1 MNYAF
6 AADERGEP
14 QIGKWFDLRFSAYI
28 CGVLFLMPFIFAVG
42 STNPIKIQCVAAAI
56 TQFWP
61 DAVACCVATD
71 SGVSHQPVADD
82 EMFTGARNRAQQ
94 ALQQVSEADFGVG
107 IEGGVLDTSTMM
119 WAYAWVVI
127 VDRGGCV
134 GMGQTGRFPLPAGVA
149 QLVRAGLELG
159 EADDRFFGREN
170 SKQKEGAIGLL
181 SNGKLERVQLYQQ
194 GVTFALLRFVNPEF
208 YER

>member
-1 MNYAF
+1 
-6 AADERGEP
+6 
-14 QIGKWFDLRFSAYI
+14 
-28 CGVLFLMPFIFAVG
+28 MPVIFAVG
-42 STNPIKIQCVAAAI
+42 STNPVKIQCVAAAL

-61 DAVACCVATD
+61 DAVARGISTD
-71 SGVSHQPVADD
+71 SGVSHQPISDD

-94 ALQQVSEADFGVG
+94 ALQQMAEADFGVG
-107 IEGGVLDTSTMM
+107 IEGGVLNTTEGM

-127 VDRGGCV
+127 VDRNGHLGI
-134 GMGQTGRFPLPAGVA
+134 GQTGRFLLPAGVA
-149 QLVRAGLELG
+149 HLVRAGLELG

-181 SNGKLERVQLYQQ
+181 SNGKLDRVRLYQQ

-208 YER
+208 YERSVEAASDG

>member
-1 MNYAF
+1 
-6 AADERGEP
+6 
-14 QIGKWFDLRFSAYI
+14 
-28 CGVLFLMPFIFAVG
+28 MPFIFAVG
-42 STNPIKIQCVAAAI
+42 STNPVKIQCVATAI

-61 DAVACCVATD
+61 EAEARGVATD
-71 SGVSHQPVADD
+71 SGVSHQPMSDD

-94 ALQQVSEADFGVG
+94 ALQQMPAADFGVG
-107 IEGGVLDTSTMM
+107 IEGGVLDTAAVM

-127 VDRGGCV
+127 VDRGGRI
-134 GMGQTGRFPLPAGVA
+134 GTGQTGRFPLPAGVA

-181 SNGKLERVQLYQQ
+181 SNGKLDRVQLYQQ